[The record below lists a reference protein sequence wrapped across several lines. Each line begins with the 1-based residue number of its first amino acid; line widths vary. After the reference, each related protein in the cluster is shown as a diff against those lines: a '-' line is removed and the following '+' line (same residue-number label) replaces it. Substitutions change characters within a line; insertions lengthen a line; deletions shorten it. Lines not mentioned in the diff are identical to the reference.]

1 MFLQNMIR
9 RFSAIGFRVILKYF
23 TCFIYQLYRD
33 HCFLN
38 ILDFF
43 MRFMYSF
50 EIENN
55 QDIQKVK

>member
-1 MFLQNMIR
+1 
-9 RFSAIGFRVILKYF
+9 
-23 TCFIYQLYRD
+23 
-33 HCFLN
+33 LN